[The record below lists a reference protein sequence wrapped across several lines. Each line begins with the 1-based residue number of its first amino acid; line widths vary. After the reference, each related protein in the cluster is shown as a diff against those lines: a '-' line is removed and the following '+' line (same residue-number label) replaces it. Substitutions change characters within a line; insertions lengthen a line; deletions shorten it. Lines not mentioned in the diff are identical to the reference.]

1 MKLIATFLI
10 ILIIVNFIKNLF
22 QTKIK
27 KENKAFKTS
36 NNKDVIDIDYEEI
49 E

>member
-10 ILIIVNFIKNLF
+10 ILIIINFIKNLF
-22 QTKIK
+22 QARIK
-27 KENKAFKTS
+27 KESAVSKES
-36 NNKDVIDIDYEEI
+36 NKDIIDIDYEEI

>member
-22 QTKIK
+22 QAKIK
-27 KENKAFKTS
+27 KENEISKDD
-36 NNKDVIDIDYEEI
+36 NNDVIDIDYEEI

>member
-1 MKLIATFLI
+1 MKLIAIFLI

-27 KENKAFKTS
+27 KENEVSKES
-36 NNKDVIDIDYEEI
+36 SKDIIDIDYEEI

>member
-22 QTKIK
+22 QTRIK
-27 KENKAFKTS
+27 KESEVSKES
-36 NNKDVIDIDYEEI
+36 NKDIIDIDYEEI

>member
-22 QTKIK
+22 QTRIK
-27 KENKAFKTS
+27 KGSEVS
-36 NNKDVIDIDYEEI
+36 EESNKDIIDIDYEEI

>member
-22 QTKIK
+22 QTRIK
-27 KENKAFKTS
+27 KENEVSKES
-36 NNKDVIDIDYEEI
+36 NKDIIDIDYEEI

>member
-22 QTKIK
+22 QSRIK
-27 KENKAFKTS
+27 KESKVSKES
-36 NNKDVIDIDYEEI
+36 NKDIIDIDYEEI

>member
-10 ILIIVNFIKNLF
+10 ILIIVSFIKNLF
-22 QTKIK
+22 QAKIK
-27 KENKAFKTS
+27 KENEISKDD
-36 NNKDVIDIDYEEI
+36 NNDVIDIDYEEI

>member
-27 KENKAFKTS
+27 KENEASKTS
-36 NNKDVIDIDYEEI
+36 NKDIIDIDYEEI